1 MPHDVVSPTPGS
13 WHRPLT
19 AADLLPRALGR
30 LPVGPGVT
38 QSDVA
43 TIDEQNVRATV
54 SRVGGAP
61 SSTVSG
67 EVIGEDTGA
76 ISAAVQAE
84 LDRLE
89 TEGQLPG
96 GVSVSVGGVSQQQA
110 EAFGG
115 LFVAMG
121 VAVAL
126 VYLTLILAFNSLITP
141 FILPL
146 ATIGA
151 FPALLLTGRPIGIS
165 ASHRLPHAHRNRG
178 HQ

>member
-1 MPHDVVSPTPGS
+1 GALTPTPVTTI
-13 WHRPLT
+13 RPDDAEEPVQVIIRL
-19 AADLLPRALGR
+19 DPESVDSVEALGR

-38 QSDVA
+38 LADVA
-43 TIDEQNVRATV
+43 EIDEQDVRATI

-67 EVIGEDTGA
+67 EITGEDTGA
-76 ISAAVQAE
+76 ISAAVQTE

-89 TEGQLPG
+89 EDGRLPA
-96 GVSVSVGGVSQQQA
+96 GVSVSVGGVSQQQS

-126 VYLTLILAFNSLITP
+126 VYLMLVL
-141 FILPL
+141 
-146 ATIGA
+146 
-151 FPALLLTGRPIGIS
+151 
-165 ASHRLPHAHRNRG
+165 
-178 HQ
+178 